1 MTREEML
8 QRYEELSVAD
18 RYNLGFAFHG
28 EIYSV
33 ETETLEPV
41 LDCIKLGR
49 MSSKRGGWPKL
60 RLSFDN
66 WAKTRL
72 INGGL
77 AVKLGSVNQLD
88 YADKYNNG
96 EHYEHFIF
104 DLNGQHWE
112 KDRTP
117 FYVDGDITINELK
130 VQIKF
135 DGAELTN
142 ELTLSKVK
150 A

>member
-8 QRYEELSVAD
+8 QKYEELSVAD
-18 RYNLGFAFHG
+18 RYNFGFAFRG

-33 ETETLEPV
+33 EAETLTPV

-49 MSSKRGGWPKL
+49 MASKRGGYPKL
-60 RLSFDN
+60 RLMFDN

-72 INGGL
+72 INNGL
-77 AVKLGSVNQLD
+77 AVKLGNVARME
-88 YADKYNNG
+88 YADKYNKG
-96 EHYEHFIF
+96 EHYEHFIYE
-104 DLNGQHWE
+104 LNGREWK

-117 FYVDGDITINELK
+117 FYVDGDITIGELK

-142 ELTLSKVK
+142 ELTLSKVG